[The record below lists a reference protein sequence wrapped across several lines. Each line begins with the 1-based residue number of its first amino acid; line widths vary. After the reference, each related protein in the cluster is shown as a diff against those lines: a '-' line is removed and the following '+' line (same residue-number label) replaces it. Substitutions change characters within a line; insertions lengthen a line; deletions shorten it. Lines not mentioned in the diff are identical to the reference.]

1 LELLRLEQ
9 IDLLQLHTVNP
20 SVPIEESVGAIVE
33 LQGQGNV
40 RLINL
45 SNVNRRAAR
54 ARPFGG

>member
-33 LQGQGNV
+33 LQGQGKV